1 MNQLK
6 SNRVKFRK
14 KRLIQLI
21 EELDENTL
29 LGVMTINSLYK
40 NLADYGLLDK
50 RNISEEF
57 RRFNDERMEW

>member
-6 SNRVKFRK
+6 NNRVKFRK

-50 RNISEEF
+50 RNINEEF
-57 RRFNDERMEW
+57 RRFNDERMER

>member
-57 RRFNDERMEW
+57 RRFNDERMER

>member
-14 KRLIQLI
+14 KRLVQLI

-29 LGVMTINSLYK
+29 FGVMTINSLYK

-57 RRFNDERMEW
+57 RRFNDERMER

>member
-14 KRLIQLI
+14 KRLVQLI

-57 RRFNDERMEW
+57 RRFNDERMER

>member
-57 RRFNDERMEW
+57 RGNYDD

>member
-14 KRLIQLI
+14 KRLVQLI

-57 RRFNDERMEW
+57 RGNYDD